1 MTRLTAGQAIVKSL
15 LAHKIDTIFCLPG
28 VQSDHFF
35 NALFD
40 EGDKIRAIHTRHEQG
55 AAYMALGAALA
66 TGKPAVYSVVPGPGF
81 LNSTAALAT
90 AQSTF
95 APVMCLTG
103 QIPSTTIGR
112 EYGMLHEIPDQL
124 GILKTLTKWAARI
137 PCAMD
142 APELVHTAFHQM
154 QSGRPGP
161 VGLECAMD
169 ILPQSTAVDL
179 DRGKIQPR
187 PLPIDDEAVSQAAAL
202 LKTAKRPLIVVGGG
216 ALNAAQ
222 EVKNVAEFLQA
233 PVIASRMG
241 RGVLDD
247 RHYLSHTM
255 PGGNMLWKEAD
266 VVLGIGTRMQA
277 ELMNWGTDK
286 DLKIIRLNIDASEL
300 NRITKADVGMI
311 GDAKPTLAA
320 LYEELERT
328 GSPQPSREEEMLELK
343 AVMAKKFEVL
353 GPQIGWLKA
362 IRDELPEEGLFVEEL
377 TQVGYVS
384 RFAFPVYSPRTFIS
398 MGYQGTLGWGLASAL
413 GVKVARPDVPVVAIA
428 GDGGFMFNVQELAT
442 AVQHRIPLVT
452 VVFNDGAFGNVQ
464 RMQKELHGNRV
475 IATDLTNPDFVK
487 LAKSFGAR
495 GVRVTTPDALRPAL
509 QEGFKADGPTVI
521 EVPVGE
527 MPSPWEDFI
536 FLPKVRPASQ
546 VNTQKKG
553 QMQV

>member
-1 MTRLTAGQAIVKSL
+1 MMRLTAGQAIVKSL
-15 LAHKIDTIFCLPG
+15 LAHNIDTLFCLPG
-28 VQSDHFF
+28 VQSDHLF

-66 TGKPAVYSVVPGPGF
+66 TGKPAVYNVVPGPGL
-81 LNSTAALAT
+81 LNSSAALAT

-95 APVMCLTG
+95 APVLCLTG

-124 GILKTLTKWAARI
+124 NILKTLTKWAARI
-137 PCAMD
+137 PSAVD

-169 ILPQSTAVDL
+169 ILPQSMEVDL
-179 DRGKIQPR
+179 ERGKVSPH
-187 PLPIDDEAVSQAAAL
+187 PLPIDEEAVSRAVSL
-202 LKTAKRPLIVVGGG
+202 LKSAKRPLIVVGGG
-216 ALNAAQ
+216 ALNAAP
-222 EVKNVAEFLQA
+222 EVKKVAEFLQA
-233 PVIASRMG
+233 PVVASRMG

-247 RHYLSHTM
+247 RHPLSHTM
-255 PGGNMLWKEAD
+255 PVGNILWKDAD
-266 VVLGIGTRMQA
+266 VVLGIGTRMQT
-277 ELMNWGTDK
+277 ELLNWGVDR
-286 DLKIIRLNIDASEL
+286 DLKIIRLNIDASEI
-300 NRITKADVGMI
+300 NRMAKADVGMI

-328 GSPQPSREEEMLELK
+328 SSPNPSREEEMRTLK
-343 AVMAKKFEVL
+343 AAMASRFEIL
-353 GPQIGWLKA
+353 GPQMDFLKA
-362 IRDELPEEGLFVEEL
+362 IRAELPEEGLFVEEL

-384 RFAFPVYSPRTFIS
+384 RFAFPVYGPRTFIS
-398 MGYQGTLGWGLASAL
+398 MGYQGTLGWGLAAAL
-413 GVKVARPDVPVVAIA
+413 GVKVARPDVPVVSVA

-452 VVFNDGAFGNVQ
+452 IVFNDGAFGNVQ
-464 RMQKELHGNRV
+464 RMQKEIHGNRV
-475 IATDLTNPDFVK
+475 IASDLTNPDFVK
-487 LAKSFGAR
+487 LAESFGAR
-495 GVRVTTPDALRPAL
+495 GVRVTTPDTLRPAL
-509 QEGFKADGPTVI
+509 REGFKADGPTVI

-536 FLPKVRPASQ
+536 FLPKVRPASE
-546 VNTQKKG
+546 VDAQKKG